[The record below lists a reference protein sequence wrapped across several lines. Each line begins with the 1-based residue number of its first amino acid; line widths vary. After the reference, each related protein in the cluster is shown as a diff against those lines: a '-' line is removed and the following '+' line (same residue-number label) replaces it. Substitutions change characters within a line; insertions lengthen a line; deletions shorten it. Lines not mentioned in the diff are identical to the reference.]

1 MQGAAVQA
9 DFLETLGV
17 HPFLGQNI
25 TWTEDRPG
33 GAPVALLSYGFW
45 MRRFAG
51 DSKTIGQAINLNG
64 RSTTVI
70 GVFPPSF
77 DYPGGAQIWVP
88 LQVQS
93 GGLPLADLAAHNY
106 EMVARLRPGV
116 NVEQADEESRRIAR
130 DLEKEYPTVQH
141 GWSVKVIPMRR
152 ELLQDLPGRVQKS
165 LFALL
170 GAVGFLLLI
179 CCANV
184 AGLLMARGVA
194 REREIAIRRAMGAG
208 WSRMIRQFIAEA
220 LLLAAFGALSGL
232 VLAYGLLPLLGS
244 LNPVQTTA
252 FAGLLRGLHVDGLVL
267 GFAMALMVLT
277 GVISGFLPAIKSAG
291 TKDLMPLMQE
301 GGQRSGFL
309 GGVFFAGAGFLAG
322 VVFFAGSVFFSGS
335 LAASA
340 ALFASSIWVLTAAT
354 ARLRNVPGP

>member
-1 MQGAAVQA
+1 ISLLEYGALRERSHCFVHSGLALQRSFNLIGRDEPERVQGAAVQA

-141 GWSVKVIPMRR
+141 
-152 ELLQDLPGRVQKS
+152 
-165 LFALL
+165 
-170 GAVGFLLLI
+170 
-179 CCANV
+179 
-184 AGLLMARGVA
+184 
-194 REREIAIRRAMGAG
+194 
-208 WSRMIRQFIAEA
+208 
-220 LLLAAFGALSGL
+220 
-232 VLAYGLLPLLGS
+232 
-244 LNPVQTTA
+244 
-252 FAGLLRGLHVDGLVL
+252 
-267 GFAMALMVLT
+267 
-277 GVISGFLPAIKSAG
+277 
-291 TKDLMPLMQE
+291 
-301 GGQRSGFL
+301 
-309 GGVFFAGAGFLAG
+309 
-322 VVFFAGSVFFSGS
+322 
-335 LAASA
+335 
-340 ALFASSIWVLTAAT
+340 
-354 ARLRNVPGP
+354 